1 MYTHTS
7 GGLYG
12 VPTRRRYRAKSS
24 GAPSTRCK
32 RGQNIP
38 LYGVKGSHSG
48 TYFEQYRSF
57 KFSKMISDDLGDVE
71 GQHGLLLS
79 DNPLAVLEPG
89 VGTLGTLYSPTEA
102 AIPKNDRLARKM
114 KQ

>member
-1 MYTHTS
+1 
-7 GGLYG
+7 
-12 VPTRRRYRAKSS
+12 
-24 GAPSTRCK
+24 
-32 RGQNIP
+32 
-38 LYGVKGSHSG
+38 
-48 TYFEQYRSF
+48 
-57 KFSKMISDDLGDVE
+57 MISDDLGDVE